1 VSTIDSVD
9 TGSSGQ
15 HGESGEPGEN
25 GSKRNRPSGSAARW
39 VRTHRRLTAAAVV
52 VVVLGLVALAD
63 WPHRA
68 THGQLRADYESYVSQ
83 VRGDVLSC
91 GTEVQDA
98 LSAYNQIRAGVSTKV
113 TLAKGIMSN
122 AALDCTPS
130 GNAMVLDIAA
140 LQPPRSL
147 AAFSLEIGTNQLYGW
162 ASSDAVDAMQQLS
175 ALLDSP
181 GNPAILRQ
189 LRALL
194 GDMQQ
199 RAAAAQSIYDRAA
212 KAVGAVSEPL
222 GLDEVQPGVL
232 VG

>member
-1 VSTIDSVD
+1 MSTIDPVD
-9 TGSSGQ
+9 TGSAERTGQPADSG
-15 HGESGEPGEN
+15 G
-25 GSKRNRPSGSAARW
+25 RPRPPSTSAFHWLTA
-39 VRTHRRLTAAAVV
+39 HRRIAVAAVV
-52 VVVLGLVALAD
+52 VLVLAFVALAD

-68 THGQLRADYESYVSQ
+68 THGQLRADFESYVSQ

-113 TLAKGIMSN
+113 TVAKGIMTN

-140 LQPPRSL
+140 AQPPRSL
-147 AAFSLEIGTNQLYGW
+147 ARFNLDVATNQLYGW
-162 ASSDAVDAMQQLS
+162 ASSDAVDAMQQLR
-175 ALLDSP
+175 ALLDAP

-199 RAAAAQSIYDRAA
+199 RAAAAQAIYDRAA
-212 KAVGAVSEPL
+212 RSVGAVSQPL

>member
-1 VSTIDSVD
+1 MSTIDSVD
-9 TGSSGQ
+9 TGTPGQ
-15 HGESGEPGEN
+15 PG
-25 GSKRNRPSGSAARW
+25 PSGGPAGGDRSRKRQPGSAGRW
-39 VRTHRRLTAAAVV
+39 VRNHRRMSAAGVV
-52 VVVLGLVALAD
+52 VIVLALVALAD
-63 WPHRA
+63 WPHKA
-68 THGQLRADYESYVSQ
+68 THGQLRADFESYVGQ
-83 VRGDVLSC
+83 ARGDVLSC

-113 TLAKGIMSN
+113 SVAKGIMNN

-130 GNAMVLDIAA
+130 GNAMVLDLAA

-147 AAFSLEIGTNQLYGW
+147 ASFKLEVGTDQLYGW
-162 ASSDAVDAMQQLS
+162 ASSDAVDAMQQLH

>member
-1 VSTIDSVD
+1 ML
-9 TGSSGQ
+9 
-15 HGESGEPGEN
+15 
-25 GSKRNRPSGSAARW
+25 A
-39 VRTHRRLTAAAVV
+39 HRRLSAAG
-52 VVVLGLVALAD
+52 VVVLVLAIVAFAD

-68 THGQLRADYESYVSQ
+68 THGQLRADYETYISQ

-130 GNAMVLDIAA
+130 GNAMVLDLAA
-140 LQPPRSL
+140 AQPPRSL
-147 AAFSLEIGTNQLYGW
+147 AKFQLDVATNQLYGW
-162 ASSDAVDAMQQLS
+162 ASSDAVDAMQQMR
-175 ALLDSP
+175 ALLDAP
-181 GNPAILRQ
+181 GDPTILRQ
-189 LRALL
+189 LRVLL

-199 RAAAAQSIYDRAA
+199 RAAAAQAIYDRAA
-212 KAVGAVSEPL
+212 KGVGAVIEPL

>member
-1 VSTIDSVD
+1 VSTIEPVD
-9 TGSSGQ
+9 AGPSGQ
-15 HGESGEPGEN
+15 PGESGGAGDSGN
-25 GSKRNRPSGSAARW
+25 RQRPSVVVSRW
-39 VRTHRRLTAAAVV
+39 IRTHRRVSAAGVV
-52 VVVLGLVALAD
+52 VIVLALVALAD

-68 THGQLRADYESYVSQ
+68 THGQLRADFESYVSQ

-130 GNAMVLDIAA
+130 GNAMVLDLAA

-147 AAFSLEIGTNQLYGW
+147 ATYKLEIGTNQLYGW
-162 ASSDAVDAMQQLS
+162 ASSDAVDAMQQLRS
-175 ALLDSP
+175 LLESP

-199 RAAAAQSIYDRAA
+199 RAASAQAIYDRAA

>member
-1 VSTIDSVD
+1 M
-9 TGSSGQ
+9 
-15 HGESGEPGEN
+15 
-25 GSKRNRPSGSAARW
+25 SAAG
-39 VRTHRRLTAAAVV
+39 
-52 VVVLGLVALAD
+52 VVVLVLALVALAD
-63 WPHRA
+63 WPHKA
-68 THGQLRADYESYVSQ
+68 THGQLRADYESYVGQ

-98 LSAYNQIRAGVSTKV
+98 LSAYNQIRAGVSTKI
-113 TLAKGIMSN
+113 TIAKGIMDN

-130 GNAMVLDIAA
+130 GNAMVLDLAA

-147 AAFSLEIGTNQLYGW
+147 ATFTLEIGTNQLYGW
-162 ASSDAVDAMQQLS
+162 ASSDAVDAMQQLRS
-175 ALLDSP
+175 LLDSP

-212 KAVGAVSEPL
+212 KAVGAVVQPL

>member
-1 VSTIDSVD
+1 MLV
-9 TGSSGQ
+9 
-15 HGESGEPGEN
+15 
-25 GSKRNRPSGSAARW
+25 
-39 VRTHRRLTAAAVV
+39 LAV
-52 VVVLGLVALAD
+52 VALAD

-68 THGQLRADYESYVSQ
+68 THGQLRADYENYVSQ

-147 AAFSLEIGTNQLYGW
+147 ARYTLEIGTNQLYGW
-162 ASSDAVDAMQQLS
+162 ASSDAVDAMQ
-175 ALLDSP
+175 LLRSLLESP
-181 GNPAILRQ
+181 GDPALLRQ